1 MGLLALKTAK
11 VKNGRKI
18 ITDGWCFISLLP
30 VMKRGEHSQCGT
42 GVNSSAYDSYP
53 YEILVICKRYRE
65 NEHIYPQ
72 KDAHGD
78 WGGLVTIWK
87 SFRHLVN
94 TNPPYIRGWKCMY
107 CIGTCKIYV
116 PFRQLIGSC
125 RCKTLTFH
133 VARSFLSST
142 QAFL

>member
-1 MGLLALKTAK
+1 
-11 VKNGRKI
+11 
-18 ITDGWCFISLLP
+18 
-30 VMKRGEHSQCGT
+30 MKRGEHSQCGT

-78 WGGLVTIWK
+78 GGGLVTIWK

-94 TNPPYIRGWKCMY
+94 TTP
-107 CIGTCKIYV
+107 
-116 PFRQLIGSC
+116 
-125 RCKTLTFH
+125 LTFAAGSACIASEP
-133 VARSFLSST
+133 ARFTCHLDS
-142 QAFL
+142 